1 LPYVPQNI
9 LFRDVVGEQLLL
21 RVFVVYFTCV
31 PREMLVD
38 MCVQALQPSDQQ
50 ILQQSILSVELLHLL
65 ISITLLVPAT
75 DLAPRAP

>member
-31 PREMLVD
+31 PREMLVRA
-38 MCVQALQPSDQQ
+38 QALQPSDQQ